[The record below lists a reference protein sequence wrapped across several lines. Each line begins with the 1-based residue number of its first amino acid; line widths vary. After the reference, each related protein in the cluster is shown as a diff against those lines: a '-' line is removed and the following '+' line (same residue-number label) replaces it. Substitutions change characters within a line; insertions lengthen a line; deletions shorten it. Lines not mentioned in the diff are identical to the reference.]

1 MNFKM
6 ASEKT
11 KWKKWLGPVLGVFA
25 GLWAVVIIVLQIVLS
40 PDFLTKTANRLAAQY
55 IDGEISFGRIS
66 ASMFSSFPYLNV
78 TAEDFSIV
86 YPHGRYA
93 AYDSLGAY
101 GRLLDEGRGTDA
113 DTLISVRSMALSVDY
128 VRALGGKIRIARAS
142 VDRPR
147 IFAHSYS
154 EGTANWG
161 IFRFAPSEE
170 EEADTTAVTLPD
182 IEIRHLSLTGRPHI
196 VYTSQ
201 SDTVYAALN
210 MKETSLDGRISTKNP
225 GRGHFA
231 FAMDSLRVAG
241 RLPADSLL
249 FALDRCSID
258 AKSGRYAV
266 GADARIFIAS
276 RTLGRLAVP
285 AGLTA
290 SVSLQNRG
298 SIEMEDLHLTLATL
312 DITGNALVTPSPDST
327 YIRAEVSLND
337 CPVQRTIETFC
348 AQAMPGALKLKTDA
362 SLTLTALC
370 DGYYHPGGGSLPE
383 LVAELVVPRAEVA
396 YEGIG
401 YRGEIALDINA
412 ATDSGGMLSLS
423 ADNIDLYLAGIGLSA
438 SGSIFDPLGD
448 DPLFEVELIAEA
460 DLEEASAFLPE
471 GMSATGTLSAYAGG
485 MILASDMSPYNFSR
499 ADIEGYL
506 KTDGLTF
513 ASAPDTLEATVG
525 KTSVTL
531 AKAGRDSLLGA
542 ELLGFKGEMDEFYAT
557 IGSSTFA
564 RAGGVTLSAQNASG
578 TFSEAFGKEFHPIVG
593 TVGAKEIAMA
603 GTDSLYV
610 AVRNTVNSFKLSSRA
625 DRDQKMPILAL
636 SSSNGRISLRKGAT
650 RLGFRK
656 ASFGASAVKRPAEEP
671 VDTGTPEDP
680 LLAKYAEATEDGF
693 ERHGAGFS
701 VSDAVQGY
709 LTGWDLGGY
718 LSIGG
723 GMLTTPYFPL
733 RNTISGA
740 GGHFDNNSVALD
752 SLTFRSGTSDISAK
766 GSITGLTEALAG
778 DGVLALDL
786 DISSRRINAN
796 ELLAA
801 YEKGSRYV
809 REGWDAM
816 DEGISDEQY
825 MESVTGDSTAVA
837 DTSLS
842 LLVLPRRISADIS
855 IQGEQVDYSTLLV
868 DWFSSDIALKN
879 RTLKVTNTVATSN
892 MGDIY
897 AEGFYSTVAND
908 KISAGFDLNMVD
920 ITADKVLELFPAVDT
935 LMPMLTSFKGNL
947 DCEVAA
953 TTIID
958 TTMSIILPSVNGIMK
973 ISGRDLSLAE
983 DDALRK
989 IAKILMFK
997 DRNNLNIADMSVQ
1010 GIISDNQLEIF
1021 PFVLGVDRYRLAL
1034 SGIQCFDQ
1042 SFNYHVSVIGS
1053 PLPFR
1058 FGVNLSGDFDN
1069 WKWRLCKARYKN
1081 ANVPVFTKEIHDMHY
1096 SLIGVIHDVF
1106 DLSIEKALDASRQG
1120 VEAVE
1125 ASKEAAGYDPDREDE
1140 ELDEY
1145 VIGDSGLPDNSLF

>member
-1 MNFKM
+1 M
-6 ASEKT
+6 ASV
-11 KWKKWLGPVLGVFA
+11 KWKKWLGAVLGIFA

-78 TAEDFSIV
+78 TAEDLSIV

-93 AYDSLGAY
+93 AFDSLGAY
-101 GRLLDEGRGTDA
+101 GRLLDEGRGEIA
-113 DTLISVRSMALSVDY
+113 DTLASIRSMELSVDY

-147 IFAHSYS
+147 IFAHSYDA
-154 EGTANWG
+154 GTANWG
-161 IFRFAPSEE
+161 IFRFAPPEE
-170 EEADTTAVTLPD
+170 EETDTTAVTLPE
-182 IEIRHLSLTGRPHI
+182 IEVRHLSLTGRPHI

-201 SDTVYAALN
+201 ADTIYAALN
-210 MKETSLDGRISTKNP
+210 MKETSLDGHISTKNP

-231 FAMDSLRVAG
+231 FAMDSLQVAG

-258 AKSGRYAV
+258 AKSGRYTV
-266 GADARIFIAS
+266 GADARIFLAS

-285 AGLTA
+285 AGLNA
-290 SVSLQNRG
+290 SVSLQRPG
-298 SIEMEDLHLTLATL
+298 SVEMEDLHLTLATL
-312 DITGNALVTPSPDST
+312 DLTGKAMVTPSPDST
-327 YIRAEVSLND
+327 YIRAELSLND

-348 AQAMPGALKLKTDA
+348 AKAMPGALKLKTDA

-370 DGYYHPGGGSLPE
+370 DGYYHPGGGALPE
-383 LVAELVVPRAEVA
+383 LIAELVVPRSEVA

-438 SGSIFDPLGD
+438 SGSIYDPLGD
-448 DPLFEVELIAEA
+448 DPLFDVELVAEA

-471 GMSATGTLSAYAGG
+471 GMSAKGTLSAYAGG

-499 ADIEGYL
+499 ADIEGYIE
-506 KTDGLTF
+506 TDGLTF
-513 ASAPDTLEATVG
+513 TSIPDTLEASVG
-525 KTSVTL
+525 KTSVSL

-542 ELLGFKGEMDEFYAT
+542 ELLGFKGEMNEFYAT
-557 IGSSTFA
+557 LGSSTFA
-564 RAGGVTLSAQNASG
+564 RAEGVTLSAQNASG

-625 DRDQKMPILAL
+625 HHNQKMPILAL
-636 SSSNGRISLRKGAT
+636 SSSSGRISLRKGAT
-650 RLGFRK
+650 RFGLRK
-656 ASFGASAVKRPAEEP
+656 ASFGASAVKRPVEEP
-671 VDTGTPEDP
+671 ADTATVEDP
-680 LLAKYAEATEDGF
+680 LLAKYAAAPEDGF
-693 ERHGAGFS
+693 ERHDAGFS

-709 LTGWDLGGY
+709 LTGWDLGGS

-733 RNTISGA
+733 RNTISGV

-752 SLTFRSGTSDISAK
+752 SLIFRSGTSDISAK
-766 GSITGLTEALAG
+766 GSISGLTEALAG

-837 DTSLS
+837 DTAPS

-855 IQGEQVDYSTLLV
+855 IQGEQVDYSTLLI
-868 DWFSSDIALKN
+868 DWFSSDIALKD

-897 AEGFYSTVAND
+897 AEGFYSTRAKD
-908 KISAGFDLNMVD
+908 KLSAGFDLNMVD

-935 LMPMLTSFKGNL
+935 LMPMLKSFKGNL

-953 TTIID
+953 TTMID

-997 DRNNLNIADMSVQ
+997 DRKNLNIADMSVQ
-1010 GIISDNQLEIF
+1010 GIISENQLEIF

-1034 SGIQCFDQ
+1034 SGIQRFDQ

-1106 DLSIEKALDASRQG
+1106 DLSVEKALEASRQG
-1120 VEAVE
+1120 VEEVE
-1125 ASKEAAGYDPDREDE
+1125 ASKEAAGYDPERQDE

-1145 VIGDSGLPDNSLF
+1145 VIGDSGLPDISLF